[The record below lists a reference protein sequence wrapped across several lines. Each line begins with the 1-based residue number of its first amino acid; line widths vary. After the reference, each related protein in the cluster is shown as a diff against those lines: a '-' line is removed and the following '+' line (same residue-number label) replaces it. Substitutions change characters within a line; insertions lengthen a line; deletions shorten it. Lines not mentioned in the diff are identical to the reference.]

1 MSTEAIRFD
10 QSLNAKFQNE
20 NSVKIDGEELE
31 QIKTIVDERSQ
42 TNIEVFETQKHMTM
56 DPFNNRVK
64 IFNKDF
70 TFRVPQKMGYIYEF
84 SNQRA
89 LIYDAFKKVCQDIPL
104 EDLNGV

>member
-1 MSTEAIRFD
+1 
-10 QSLNAKFQNE
+10 
-20 NSVKIDGEELE
+20 
-31 QIKTIVDERSQ
+31 
-42 TNIEVFETQKHMTM
+42 MTM

-104 EDLNGV
+104 EDLNGVYDQQSQSFFESFQSVWS